1 MDDDPLNAARGCV
14 AGVLLTALLVL
25 GLMLLIALAGCV
37 YGCSMHGT
45 APQAQECFH

>member
-25 GLMLLIALAGCV
+25 GLMLLIALAGCA
-37 YGCSMHGT
+37 HDT
-45 APQAQECFH
+45 ALQCEGRFH

>member
-25 GLMLLIALAGCV
+25 GLMLLIALAGCGP
-37 YGCSMHGT
+37 GCAHDT
-45 APQAQECFH
+45 ALQCEGRFH